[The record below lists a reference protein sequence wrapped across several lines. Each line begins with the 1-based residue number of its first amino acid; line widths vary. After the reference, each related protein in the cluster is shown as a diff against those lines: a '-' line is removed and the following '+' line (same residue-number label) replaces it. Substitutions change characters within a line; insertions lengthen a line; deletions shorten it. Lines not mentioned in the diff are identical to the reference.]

1 MANGLGCLRDHMR
14 NNQSQLL
21 LGVSASMDT
30 IMWISM
36 HKSRTQPAHPWT
48 PTGSL
53 RSQASTAS
61 ARTAPPRRT
70 PPPHHLKKKTYPLAP
85 ETRGGRLIR
94 SLRGSAA

>member
-1 MANGLGCLRDHMR
+1 MR
-14 NNQSQLL
+14 NNQSQVL

-61 ARTAPPRRT
+61 AQTAPPHRT
-70 PPPHHLKKKTYPLAP
+70 PPPHHHERKKTYPEAP
-85 ETRGGRLIR
+85 ETQGGRSLR
-94 SLRGSAA
+94 SLRGSAS